1 MHLVNPPKFCLT
13 IVLDFSW
20 DDCNTQGKLETMVM
34 QNSGGVNKVH
44 YGLCENGE
52 LMFFIF
58 CDFQH
63 NRWDPTFFLR
73 DVNEMVMICLQDQQ
87 RLLSNEVRNTCREV
101 FSRLFWRFE
110 VMGYLADFMFV
121 LEVSLVPRVSLWPGL
136 QVKVNPYLHRQ
147 VF

>member
-1 MHLVNPPKFCLT
+1 MHLVNPPEFCLT

-20 DDCNTQGKLETMVM
+20 DDCNIQEKLETMVV
-34 QNSGGVNKVH
+34 QNSGWVNKVH

-73 DVNEMVMICLQDQQ
+73 DVNEMVMICRQDQQ

-101 FSRLFWRFE
+101 FSRLF
-110 VMGYLADFMFV
+110 
-121 LEVSLVPRVSLWPGL
+121 
-136 QVKVNPYLHRQ
+136 
-147 VF
+147 